1 MTKEQIA
8 NLHVCDEIWLA
19 KFKLGYNEITN
30 KITALLNYSPK
41 KFIIRHYLCDN
52 DFNVVGFDAKE
63 SGGNFVFR
71 LNVDNLV
78 DDAISENLKYA
89 TSEKEIT
96 EWYENHKRE
105 QKEVYMKQL
114 ESAVR
119 SVEVSRW

>member
-8 NLHVCDEIWLA
+8 NLHVGDEIWLA

-30 KITALLNYSPK
+30 KITTLLNYSPK

-63 SGGNFVFR
+63 VGGNFVFR
-71 LNVDNLV
+71 LGVDNLV

-119 SVEVSRW
+119 SVEVSRG

>member
-8 NLHVCDEIWLA
+8 NLHVGDEIWLA

-52 DFNVVGFDAKE
+52 DFKV
-63 SGGNFVFR
+63 GGNFVFR
-71 LNVDNLV
+71 LGVDNLV